1 MLGVIAP
8 PALMVNPPVLLNE
21 PPLVP
26 VMVGFWAAALLV
38 QNGVP
43 YETVAVGDAVTVT
56 NVVVVNTAHPP
67 AAATVYV
74 TVYVPAVLALGSISP
89 VVALMVKPNVELYV
103 PPVVPVCVTA
113 CKPLFEQN
121 GLA

>member
-1 MLGVIAP
+1 MVLIA
-8 PALMVNPPVLLNE
+8 
-21 PPLVP
+21 
-26 VMVGFWAAALLV
+26 
-38 QNGVP
+38 
-43 YETVAVGDAVTVT
+43 
-56 NVVVVNTAHPP
+56 AHPP

-89 VVALMVKPNVELYV
+89 LVVLMVKPAVELYV